1 MYLSGKLIRYNQHK
15 QQLGD
20 SNKGHVE
27 AIPSQ
32 CTDSLIK
39 TNTCFIIY
47 KGMYQPG
54 RSLCRSFHS
63 FCIVFA
69 QSFVA
74 CSHIGGAKLVHSC
87 VKRSRV
93 QGHTFPGEVFA

>member
-20 SNKGHVE
+20 NNKGHVE

-39 TNTCFIIY
+39 TNILVLSYIKVCTNLVDLSVEASIHFVLFSPNLSWPAHILEV
-47 KGMYQPG
+47 
-54 RSLCRSFHS
+54 RS
-63 FCIVFA
+63 
-69 QSFVA
+69 
-74 CSHIGGAKLVHSC
+74 
-87 VKRSRV
+87 
-93 QGHTFPGEVFA
+93 